1 MHAFFKNQDKIH
13 KKFPLSCRLWVLFNI
28 FLKYLLFFQ
37 IIQYMVTLL
46 LLSILSR

>member
-28 FLKYLLFFQ
+28 LFN
-37 IIQYMVTLL
+37 IC
-46 LLSILSR
+46 